1 MSYLSPLM
9 TLMLNGVK
17 KATSSLDRDFS
28 EIERLQSSVKPYQD
42 FVRNAYGRIAQ
53 NLRVELGKIKPN
65 ALIIEDDI
73 KSIPNQDCFLVRTID
88 ALENFSRGIALFATT
103 IVFCEK
109 GAPKAALL
117 YNRVSDELYF
127 AEKGN
132 GAYKEGFRNHE
143 RLRVS
148 ANKEKSLAL
157 TSLMIGYENG
167 TPEFDKAAKKAVAF
181 AANRR
186 NFGSVAASLAT
197 VAAGKCD
204 LAVCWGTDFVAT
216 LAGLLLVKEA
226 GGYIYN
232 LDVKDV
238 EPQKLEDVLSAKN
251 WVAANNNFGDL
262 VKTLK

>member
-9 TLMLNGVK
+9 TLMLNSVK
-17 KATSSLDRDFS
+17 RATTSLDRDFS
-28 EIERLQSSVKPYQD
+28 EIERLQSSVKPYQE

-53 NLRVELGKIKPN
+53 NLRVELGKIKPD
-65 ALIIEDDI
+65 ALILDGDI
-73 KSIPNQDCFLVRTID
+73 KSIPLQDCFLLRPVD

-109 GAPKAALL
+109 GAPKAALI

-157 TSLMIGYENG
+157 AALMIGYENG
-167 TPEFDKAAKKAVAF
+167 TPEFETAAKKAVAF

-186 NFGSVAASLAT
+186 NFGSVATSLAA

-204 LAVCWGTDFVAT
+204 LSACFGTDFASTV
-216 LAGLLLVKEA
+216 AGLLLVKEA
-226 GGYIYN
+226 GGYVYN
-232 LDVKDV
+232 LDAKEI
-238 EPQKLEDVLSAKN
+238 EPQKLEDVLPAKN

-262 VKTLK
+262 VKTLR

>member
-9 TLMLNGVK
+9 TMMLNGVK
-17 KATSSLDRDFS
+17 KATVSLDRDFS

-53 NLRVELGKIKPN
+53 NLRIELSKIKPN
-65 ALIIEDDI
+65 ALFIDAEVAN
-73 KSIPNQDCFLVRTID
+73 IPEQDCFLVRPVD

-103 IVFCEK
+103 VVFCEK
-109 GAPKAALL
+109 GTPKAALV

-157 TSLMIGYENG
+157 ASLMIGYDNG
-167 TPEFDKAAKKAVAF
+167 TKEAENAAKKAVNF
-181 AANRR
+181 VANRR
-186 NFGSVAASLAT
+186 NFGSVAVGLAA

-204 LAVCWGTDFVAT
+204 LSVCWGTDFASTV
-216 LAGLLLVKEA
+216 AGLLLVKEA
-226 GGYIYN
+226 GGYLYD
-232 LDVKDV
+232 LDAKNIA
-238 EPQKLEDVLSAKN
+238 PQKLEDVLTAKN
-251 WVAANNNFGDL
+251 WAAANNNFGDL
-262 VKTLK
+262 VKELN

>member
-9 TLMLNGVK
+9 TLMLNGIK
-17 KATSSLDRDFS
+17 KATASLDRDFS

-53 NLRVELGKIKPN
+53 NLRIELGKIKPN
-65 ALIIEDDI
+65 ALFIDSEVTN
-73 KSIPNQDCFLVRTID
+73 IPNQDCFLVRPVD

-103 IVFCEK
+103 VVFCEN
-109 GAPKAALL
+109 GTPKATII

-132 GAYKEGFRNHE
+132 GAYKEGFRNQE

-157 TSLMIGYENG
+157 TSLMIGYDYG
-167 TPEFDKAAKKAVAF
+167 TPEFEKAAKKAVAF

-186 NFGSVAASLAT
+186 NFGSVAVSLAS

-204 LAVCWGTDFVAT
+204 LSVCWGTDFAAT
-216 LAGLLLVKEA
+216 VAGLLLVKEA
-226 GGYIYN
+226 GGYVYDIDAKN
-232 LDVKDV
+232 I

-251 WVAANNNFGDL
+251 LVAANNNFGDL
-262 VKTLK
+262 IKTLK